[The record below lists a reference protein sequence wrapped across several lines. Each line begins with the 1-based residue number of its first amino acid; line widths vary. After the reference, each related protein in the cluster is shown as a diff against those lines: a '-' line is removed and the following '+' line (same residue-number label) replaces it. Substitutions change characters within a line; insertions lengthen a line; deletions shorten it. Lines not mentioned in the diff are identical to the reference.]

1 MKSIATRRISPA
13 RRSRCL
19 VSAFPYSVTIA
30 FNYALQALAAD
41 TIDAKLSAVDALE
54 VSLSAAAL
62 ITAVAPVPQGFPSVT
77 PTLAPHTQIVDFAEH
92 AGTAPVMRGVF
103 GRLAVVAPKAVP
115 QRKLS
120 APGGRAALLHA
131 IAHIEYCAIDLAL
144 DHALRFA
151 RQPPDYY
158 ADWLGVAIEETQ
170 HFRLLR
176 THLLSLGHD
185 YGDFPVHDSLWRMAE
200 RTAHDVLDR
209 MAMVPRLFE
218 ARGLDATP
226 PIQEKLAAAGDY
238 EAVRI
243 LDVILRDEVG
253 HVGLG
258 DKWFRRMCEA
268 RGLVPEPTYRQ
279 LMAQY
284 SAPWPQMPIN
294 RSARL
299 SAGFSVDELDSLT
312 KLTTGRGEE

>member
-1 MKSIATRRISPA
+1 M
-13 RRSRCL
+13 
-19 VSAFPYSVTIA
+19 TIA

-41 TIDAKLSAVDALE
+41 TIDAKLGAVDTL
-54 VSLSAAAL
+54 
-62 ITAVAPVPQGFPSVT
+62 TAVLPT
-77 PTLAPHTQIVDFAEH
+77 PTLVPGASKAPNEQIVDFAEH
-92 AGTAPVMRGVF
+92 AGTTVLTRGVF

-144 DHALRFA
+144 DHALRFSH
-151 RQPPDYY
+151 QPPDYY
-158 ADWLGVAIEETQ
+158 ADWLGVAIEEAH
-170 HFRLLR
+170 HFRLVR
-176 THLLSLGHD
+176 THMLSLGSD

-226 PIQEKLAAAGDY
+226 PIQEKLAAAGDH

-258 DKWFRRMCEA
+258 DKWFRQLCAA
-268 RGLVPEPTYRQ
+268 RGLQPEATYRQ
-279 LMAQY
+279 LIVQY

-299 SAGFSVDELDSLT
+299 NAGFSVGELDSLT
-312 KLTTGRGEE
+312 NLTSGRSTE

>member
-1 MKSIATRRISPA
+1 MPHAA
-13 RRSRCL
+13 
-19 VSAFPYSVTIA
+19 PYFVTTA
-30 FNYALQALAAD
+30 FNYALQALAAN
-41 TIDAKLSAVDALE
+41 TIDAKLRAVDALAA
-54 VSLSAAAL
+54 SLHTAAL
-62 ITAVAPVPQGFPSVT
+62 TTAVPPVPQGFPSVT
-77 PTLAPHTQIVDFAEH
+77 LTLAPNASQAAHQQILHFAEH
-92 AGTAPVMRGVF
+92 AGTEILTRGVLT
-103 GRLAVVAPKAVP
+103 RLEVVAPKAVP

-144 DHALRFA
+144 DHVLRFA
-151 RQPPDYY
+151 GQPPDYY
-158 ADWLGVAIEETQ
+158 ADWLEVAIEETH

-176 THLLSLGHD
+176 THLSSSGND

-226 PIQEKLAAAGDY
+226 PIQEKLAAAGDH

-268 RGLVPEPTYRQ
+268 RGLVPEPTYRH
-279 LMAQY
+279 LIEKY
-284 SAPWPQMPIN
+284 CAPWPQMPIN
-294 RSARL
+294 RPARL
-299 SAGFSVDELDSLT
+299 SAGFTAGELDSLIDLT
-312 KLTTGRGEE
+312 KLTGRRGEE